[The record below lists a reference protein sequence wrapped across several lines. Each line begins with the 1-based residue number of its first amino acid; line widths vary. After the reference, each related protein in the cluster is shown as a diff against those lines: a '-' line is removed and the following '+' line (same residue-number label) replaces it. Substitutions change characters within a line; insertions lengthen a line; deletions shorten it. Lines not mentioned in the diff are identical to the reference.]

1 MWSWQCSNY
10 PFLCHQN
17 NISNFNL
24 INRNG
29 NFVCWA
35 EEDGRE
41 KSVKCEGQFFNSE
54 MTVLHSAFP
63 SHLPSPP
70 FDAEW
75 EAEFDKKLE
84 LFLDV
89 ALCRAAQANT
99 RSLPRS
105 RLLILTGIHQLNCLK
120 SRNLGRKE
128 RKGGKGGRKGIGIF
142 GRRRRGTQN
151 MRLQTS
157 NCRDKN
163 AITFRTFIRDNT
175 RLLCYGVI
183 RALISLSAPSKRH
196 TEFHTLCQR
205 KECSN
210 RGGRE
215 GGGNTAE
222 FQGRKEINFMRRTKS
237 NS

>member
-105 RLLILTGIHQLNCLK
+105 RLLILTGIHQLPEI
-120 SRNLGRKE
+120 SEFGKE
-128 RKGGKGGRKGIGIF
+128 REKGTKEGRETERVLAFSGGGEEEPKICAYK
-142 GRRRRGTQN
+142 
-151 MRLQTS
+151 LQTAATKMQLLS
-157 NCRDKN
+157 VHSFV
-163 AITFRTFIRDNT
+163 TT
-175 RLLCYGVI
+175 RAFCAMG
-183 RALISLSAPSKRH
+183 
-196 TEFHTLCQR
+196 
-205 KECSN
+205 
-210 RGGRE
+210 
-215 GGGNTAE
+215 
-222 FQGRKEINFMRRTKS
+222 
-237 NS
+237 